1 MVERKQKVML
11 CILDGWGVRDQTESN
26 GIAQAHA
33 THWQNLWQNYPH
45 TTLQASELFVG
56 LPEGQ
61 MGNSEVGHMT
71 IGSGRVIMQ
80 ELPRINQAIDQDII
94 PTLPQMEKFITAL
107 KQGTRKV
114 HLIGLL
120 SPGGVHSHQGH
131 ILYFAKYL
139 ASQSIQVYIHAFLDG
154 RDTPPQSGVG
164 YLEWLLAEISDSPNI
179 TLASLGGRY
188 FGMDRD
194 KRWERIETAYQAMVS
209 AEAPNVK
216 DPLESIKKW
225 YAQGIGDEFI
235 PHHIVGDY
243 PGMGDGDGL
252 LMANFRADR
261 LRQILAALLMPD
273 FNHFHRA
280 KVIQFSAAMGMSEY
294 AVELTP
300 YIPPLFEK
308 QSLDNTLGEVVSHAG
323 LQQLRAAE
331 TEKYAHVTFFLNGGR
346 ELVFPGE
353 DRLLVSSPK
362 VATYDLQPEMSAFE
376 LTDKLVES
384 TRSQKYDLIVTNF
397 ANPDMV
403 GHTGIPEAIVKAIA
417 AVDQCLGRLQ
427 EACQQ
432 AGYALMITADHGNVE
447 QMADEFGNPHT
458 AHTLNPVPLVLF
470 NSTLPVKHLRSGTL
484 QDIAPTVLH
493 ILGLPVPD
501 EMTGQTLI
509 DSSYEQRI

>member
-1 MVERKQKVML
+1 MSESKQKVML
-11 CILDGWGVRDQTESN
+11 CILDGWGIRDQTESN

-33 THWQNLWQNYPH
+33 PHWQNLWQNHPH

-80 ELPRINQAIDQDII
+80 ELPRINQAIEQGVI
-94 PTLPQMEKFITAL
+94 PTIPQMKRFVTAL
-107 KQGTRKV
+107 KQRTNKV

-139 ASQSIQVYIHAFLDG
+139 ASQSLHVYIHAFLDG
-154 RDTPPQSGVG
+154 RDTPPQSGIG
-164 YLEWLLAEISDSPNI
+164 YLDWLLAEIKGSTNI
-179 TLASLGGRY
+179 TLASVGGRY

-194 KRWERIETAYQAMVS
+194 KRWERIETAYHAMVT
-209 AEAPNVK
+209 AKAPHTN
-216 DPLESIKKW
+216 DPVTLVQK
-225 YAQGIGDEFI
+225 YYDQGIGDEFI
-235 PHHIVGDY
+235 PHHIIDDY
-243 PGMGDGDGL
+243 PGMQDGDGL
-252 LMANFRADR
+252 LMVNFRADR
-261 LRQILAALLMPD
+261 LRQILVALLMPD
-273 FNHFHRA
+273 FDHFPRPRT
-280 KVIQFSAAMGMSEY
+280 VQFAAAMGMSEY

-300 YIPPLFEK
+300 YIPALFEK
-308 QSLDNTLGEVVSHAG
+308 QSLDNTLGEVISHAG

-353 DRLLVSSPK
+353 DRLLVASPK

-376 LTDKLVES
+376 LTEKLVEAIH
-384 TRSQKYDLIVTNF
+384 SQKYDLIVTNF

-403 GHTGIPEAIVKAIA
+403 GHTGIPEAIIQAVN

-432 AGYALMITADHGNVE
+432 EGYALMITADHGNVE
-447 QMADEFGNPHT
+447 QMVDEFGHPHT
-458 AHTLNPVPLVLF
+458 AHTLNPVPFVLF
-470 NSTLPVKHLRSGTL
+470 NAAFQVSELRTGGL
-484 QDIAPTVLH
+484 HDIAPTILR
-493 ILGLPVPD
+493 ILGVPLPT
-501 EMTGQTLI
+501 EMTGQSLVG
-509 DSSYEQRI
+509 SSLN